1 MPTQF
6 SYASRFP
13 GRVTSKVNTKTNV
26 NNNKDPLLPGNFS
39 NIPDSYHPA
48 VEDIDEDGD
57 SHMVDEWA
65 YGEEEQPEAEVH
77 NMNDDEALARALAE
91 SMQGNSP

>member
-1 MPTQF
+1 M
-6 SYASRFP
+6 
-13 GRVTSKVNTKTNV
+13 
-26 NNNKDPLLPGNFS
+26 NNNRDPLLPGNFA
-39 NIPDSYHPA
+39 NIPDHPA

-65 YGEEEQPEAEVH
+65 YEEEEQPEEEVQ

>member
-1 MPTQF
+1 MPGQF

-48 VEDIDEDGD
+48 VEDID
-57 SHMVDEWA
+57 
-65 YGEEEQPEAEVH
+65 
-77 NMNDDEALARALAE
+77 
-91 SMQGNSP
+91 